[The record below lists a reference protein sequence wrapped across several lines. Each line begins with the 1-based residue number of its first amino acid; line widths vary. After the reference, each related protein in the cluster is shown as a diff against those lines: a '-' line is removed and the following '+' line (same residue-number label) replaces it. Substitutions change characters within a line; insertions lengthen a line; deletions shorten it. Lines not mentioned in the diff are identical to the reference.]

1 MNNAPNKSA
10 VFNIVLGLGCLAY
23 AVFLYF
29 GALHVPPPIFD
40 PLGSAAVPKIAAFLI
55 ALLSVVILMT
65 GLRQRSIPNTEPSV
79 GTDAD
84 VAEDE
89 DEDAPVT
96 PRYDLG
102 ICLLGFCAAYVAGME
117 FGVLGYPVATAIFLF
132 ASGLLLGGL
141 NARNVLLSLI
151 ISLVVGFGSD
161 LVFSEFFYIQLPR

>member
-10 VFNIVLGLGCLAY
+10 AFNIVLGLGCLAY

-65 GLRQRSIPNTEPSV
+65 GLRQRSTSSTELSV
-79 GTDAD
+79 GT
-84 VAEDE
+84 EDE
-89 DEDAPVT
+89 EDAPVT

>member
-1 MNNAPNKSA
+1 MNNVPNKSA

-55 ALLSVVILMT
+55 ALLSVVILMS
-65 GLRQRSIPNTEPSV
+65 GLRQRSIPSTKSSD

-84 VAEDE
+84 VAGDE
-89 DEDAPVT
+89 DSPVT

-102 ICLLGFCAAYVAGME
+102 FCLLGFCAAYVAGME
-117 FGVLGYPVATAIFLF
+117 LGVLGYPVATAIFLF

-141 NARNVLLSLI
+141 NTRNILLSLI
-151 ISLVVGFGSD
+151 ISVVVGFGSD
-161 LVFSEFFYIQLPR
+161 FIFSEFFYIQLPR

>member
-65 GLRQRSIPNTEPSV
+65 GLRQRSTSSTELSV
-79 GTDAD
+79 GT
-84 VAEDE
+84 EDE
-89 DEDAPVT
+89 EDAPVT

>member
-65 GLRQRSIPNTEPSV
+65 GLRQRSTSRTELSV
-79 GTDAD
+79 GT
-84 VAEDE
+84 ED

>member
-65 GLRQRSIPNTEPSV
+65 GLRQRSTSRTELSV
-79 GTDAD
+79 GT
-84 VAEDE
+84 EDE
-89 DEDAPVT
+89 EDAPVT